1 MFVNPIRSDDGS
13 AEVSCI
19 AYDITERKEMEGQIR
34 GALKE
39 KEVLLQEVHHRV
51 KNNLQVISSMLNLQR
66 RFVSDPGIVQV
77 LEESQNRIA
86 TMSFIHESL
95 YRATD
100 FSSIGFSEYLQRL
113 AGNLMTSYARRDCR
127 VELHTEL
134 EPVFLN
140 LDQAIPCGL
149 IVNELLSNA
158 MKYAFV
164 GRAAGAVTLR
174 VGQEAGRVQIEVR
187 DDGVGLPEGFDAKTH
202 DSLGMYLVQ
211 ALTEQL
217 DGELEIGK
225 GPGSSF
231 LVSFTPST

>member
-1 MFVNPIRSDDGS
+1 MEVQIRS
-13 AEVSCI
+13 
-19 AYDITERKEMEGQIR
+19 
-34 GALKE
+34 ALKE

-66 RFVSDPGIVQV
+66 RFVADPGLIQV

-127 VELHTEL
+127 IELKTDL
-134 EPVFLN
+134 APVFLK

-164 GRAAGAVTLR
+164 GRSEGVVTLR
-174 VGQEAGRVQIEVR
+174 VGSTGGRVDIEVR
-187 DDGVGLPEGFDAKTH
+187 DDGVGLPPGFDAKSS

-217 DGELEIGK
+217 DGELKIGE

-231 LVSFTPST
+231 LVSFTPPT

>member
-1 MFVNPIRSDDGS
+1 
-13 AEVSCI
+13 
-19 AYDITERKEMEGQIR
+19 
-34 GALKE
+34 
-39 KEVLLQEVHHRV
+39 
-51 KNNLQVISSMLNLQR
+51 
-66 RFVSDPGIVQV
+66 
-77 LEESQNRIA
+77 
-86 TMSFIHESL
+86 
-95 YRATD
+95 
-100 FSSIGFSEYLQRL
+100 
-113 AGNLMTSYARRDCR
+113 
-127 VELHTEL
+127 
-134 EPVFLN
+134 
-140 LDQAIPCGL
+140 L

-164 GRAAGAVTLR
+164 GRAAGVVTLR

-187 DDGVGLPEGFDAKTH
+187 DDGVGLPEGFDAQTH